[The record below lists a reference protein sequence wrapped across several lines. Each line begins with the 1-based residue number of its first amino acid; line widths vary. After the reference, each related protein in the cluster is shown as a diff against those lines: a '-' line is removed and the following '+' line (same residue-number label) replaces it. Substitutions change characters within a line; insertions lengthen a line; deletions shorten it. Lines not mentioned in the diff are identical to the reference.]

1 MQRGRIASMSED
13 QIIRDVLL
21 GAQKYMLKQL
31 PKEEWNYEFSPRF
44 QKRMKKLFK
53 KCKHPIQY
61 FLLKSVAVF
70 LGVVLLGGLILGFN
84 EDARAQVMTWIREHI
99 SNNEYRYINKN
110 VHNEEDKDY
119 SLEGV
124 IPREYSLRMS
134 NHENDR
140 IMEIYEDE
148 SGNLLYLMVMKSGY
162 TNEYHV
168 LSDEDKPNDSVYI
181 GNYYAELYISD
192 RSDEPSVIVWQDEDG
207 SLISIQGVV
216 EKELLI
222 QLAEMAG
229 RE

>member
-1 MQRGRIASMSED
+1 MSED

-21 GAQKYMLKQL
+21 GTQKYMLKQL
-31 PKEEWNYEFSPRF
+31 PKEEWDYEFSPQF
-44 QKRMKKLFK
+44 QKRMQKLFK

-61 FLLKSVAVF
+61 RLLKIGAVF
-70 LGVVLLGGLILGFN
+70 LGLVLLGGLILGFN

-99 SNNEYRYINKN
+99 TNNEYRYINKN
-110 VHNEEDKDY
+110 VYNEEDKDY

-124 IPREYSLRMS
+124 IPGEYSLRMS

-148 SGNLLYLMVMKSGY
+148 NGNLLYLMVMKSGY
-162 TNEYHV
+162 TNEFHV
-168 LSDEDKPNDSVYI
+168 LSDEDKPNDSAYI
-181 GNYYAELYISD
+181 GNYYAELYITD
-192 RSDEPSVIVWQDEDG
+192 RSDEPSVIVWQDKDG

-222 QLAEMAG
+222 QLAELVG